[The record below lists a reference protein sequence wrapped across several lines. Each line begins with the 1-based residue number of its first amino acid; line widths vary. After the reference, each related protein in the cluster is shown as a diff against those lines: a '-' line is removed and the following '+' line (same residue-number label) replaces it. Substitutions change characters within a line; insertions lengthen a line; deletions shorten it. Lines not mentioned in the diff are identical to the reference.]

1 MKFTKDQL
9 LDFSRS
15 LLVEAKV
22 NSETSSLLAETLVCA
37 ELWGHQSHGLLR
49 LPWYLDRIAT
59 GATDR
64 EAKKE
69 FVVDGGAIAVLDGCN
84 GIGQDIAHTA
94 MSEAIRRSK
103 AHGVGVVSVRRSGH
117 FGTAMYFTR
126 MAAEAGC
133 IGIITTNA
141 SPAMAPWGGREKKI
155 GNNPWSIGAPARKG
169 PMVMDIANTVVA
181 RGKIFNAIKKGEN
194 IPDDWAIDS
203 SGART
208 MDPEEALKGLIQ
220 PIAAHKGYVISVMMD
235 VLSGVL
241 SGSAFMTS
249 VVGPYM
255 PNGQSGAGHLVI
267 ALNVNAFRPY
277 EDFLDDMDMVV
288 DQIKSTPLAVGF
300 DEIFYPGELETSN
313 EERLSKTGIT
323 LPNDTVEQLNKVA
336 DELGCSRLS

>member
-1 MKFTKDQL
+1 MKFTKNQL
-9 LDFSRS
+9 HEFSRS
-15 LLVEAKV
+15 ALLTAKI
-22 NSETSSLLAETLVCA
+22 NPETSNLLAETLVCA

-49 LPWYLDRIAT
+49 LPWYLERIAT
-59 GATDR
+59 GATDV

-69 FVVDGGAIAVLDGCN
+69 IVIDGGAIAVLDGHN
-84 GIGQDIAHTA
+84 GIGQDIANTA

-126 MAAEAGC
+126 MAAEAEC
-133 IGIITTNA
+133 IGIITSNA

-181 RGKIFNAIKKGEN
+181 RGKIFNAIKKGEE
-194 IPDDWAIDS
+194 IPSDWAIDS
-203 SGART
+203 AGAPT
-208 MDPEEALKGLIQ
+208 VNPEEALKGLIQ

-241 SGSAFMTS
+241 SGSAFMTD

-255 PNGQSGAGHLVI
+255 PKGNSGVGHLVI
-267 ALNVNAFRPY
+267 ALNVSSFRTY
-277 EDFLDDMDMVV
+277 EDFLNDMDVMV
-288 DQIKSTPLAVGF
+288 DQIKSTPLALGF
-300 DEIFYPGELETSN
+300 DEIFYPGELETTH
-313 EERLSKTGIT
+313 EERLSKTGIS
-323 LPNDTVEQLNKVA
+323 LPSDTVEQLNKVA

>member
-1 MKFTKDQL
+1 MNFTSDQL
-9 LDFSRS
+9 LEFSS
-15 LLVEAKV
+15 SMLVAAKV
-22 NSETSSLLAETLVCA
+22 HPETSKLVADTLVCA

-49 LPWYLDRIAT
+49 LPWYLERISS

-64 EAKKE
+64 DAKKE
-69 FVVDGGAIAVLDGCN
+69 IVLDGGAIAVMDGHN

-94 MSEAIRRSK
+94 MSDAIRRSK
-103 AHGVGVVSVRRSGH
+103 AHGVGVVTARRSGH

-126 MAAEAGC
+126 MAAQAGC

-181 RGKIFNAIKKGEN
+181 RGKIFNAIKKGEE
-194 IPDDWAIDS
+194 IPADWAIDS
-203 SGART
+203 SGT
-208 MDPEEALKGLIQ
+208 PTVDPEEALKGLIQ
-220 PIAAHKGYVISVMMD
+220 PLAAHKGYVISVMMD

-241 SGSAFMTS
+241 SGSAFATD

-255 PNGQSGAGHLVI
+255 PEGESGVGHLAI

-277 EDFLDDMDMVV
+277 EDFLDDMDLMV
-288 DQIKSTPLAVGF
+288 DRIKSTPLATGF
-300 DEIFYPGELETSN
+300 DEIFYPGELESRN
-313 EERLSKTGIT
+313 EERLKNEGIS
-323 LPNDTVEQLNKVA
+323 LPAETVEQLNKYA
-336 DELGCSRLS
+336 DMLGAHRLK

>member
-9 LDFSRS
+9 LEFCRS
-15 LLVEAKV
+15 LLVSARVDPEA
-22 NSETSSLLAETLVCA
+22 SGLLAETLVCA

-49 LPWYLDRIAT
+49 LPWYLERIAT

-64 EAKKE
+64 TAQVET
-69 FVVDGGAIAVLDGCN
+69 VIDGGAIAVLDGHD
-84 GIGQDIAHTA
+84 GIGQSIAHTA

-141 SPAMAPWGGREKKI
+141 SPAMAPWGGRDKKI

-194 IPDDWAIDS
+194 IPADWAIDS
-203 SGART
+203 AGSPT
-208 MDPEEALKGLIQ
+208 TNPKDALKGLIQ

-241 SGSAFMTS
+241 SGSAFATN

-255 PNGQSGAGHLVI
+255 PEGQSGVGHLVI
-267 ALNVNAFRPY
+267 ALNVSAFRIY
-277 EDFLDDMDMVV
+277 EDFLDDMDVMVE
-288 DQIKSTPLAVGF
+288 QIKSTPLAAGF
-300 DEIFYPGELETSN
+300 DEIFYPGELETRSK
-313 EERLSKTGIT
+313 ERLSKDGIR
-323 LPNDTVEQLNKVA
+323 LPSETVAQLNKVA

>member
-1 MKFTKDQL
+1 MKFTSDQL
-9 LDFSRS
+9 LEFSRS
-15 LLVEAKV
+15 MLVAAKV
-22 NSETSSLLAETLVCA
+22 HPETSNLLAETLVCA

-49 LPWYLDRIAT
+49 LPWYLERIAT

-64 EAKKE
+64 NAEKE
-69 FVVDGGAIAVLDGCN
+69 IVIDGGAIAVLDGHN

-181 RGKIFNAIKKGEN
+181 RGKIFNAIKRGEN
-194 IPDDWAIDS
+194 IPENWAIDS
-203 SGART
+203 TGAPT
-208 MDPEEALKGLIQ
+208 VNPEEALKGLIQ
-220 PIAAHKGYVISVMMD
+220 PLAAHKGYVISVMMD

-241 SGSAFMTS
+241 SGSAFTTN

-255 PNGQSGAGHLVI
+255 PKGQSGAGHLVV

-277 EDFLDDMDMVV
+277 EDFLDDMDVMV

-300 DEIFYPGELETSN
+300 DEIFYPGELETRN
-313 EERLSKTGIT
+313 EERLSKNGVS

-336 DELGCSRLS
+336 DELGVRRLR

>member
-1 MKFTKDQL
+1 MKFTSDQL
-9 LDFSRS
+9 LEFSRS
-15 LLVEAKV
+15 MLAAAKV
-22 NSETSSLLAETLVCA
+22 RPETSKLVAETLVCA

-49 LPWYLDRIAT
+49 LPWYLERIAT

-64 EAKKE
+64 TAEKE
-69 FVVDGGAIAVLDGCN
+69 IVIDGGAIAVLDGHN

-155 GNNPWSIGAPARKG
+155 GNNPWSIGAPTRKG

-203 SGART
+203 SGAPT
-208 MDPEEALKGLIQ
+208 VNPEEALKGLIQ
-220 PIAAHKGYVISVMMD
+220 PLAAHKGYVISVMMD

-241 SGSAFMTS
+241 SGSAFMAN

-255 PNGQSGAGHLVI
+255 PKGQSGVGHLVI

-277 EDFLDDMDMVV
+277 EDFLDDMDVMV

-300 DEIFYPGELETSN
+300 DEIFYPGELETRN
-313 EERLSKTGIT
+313 AERHQIDGVS
-323 LPNDTVEQLNKVA
+323 LPTETVEQLNKYA
-336 DELGCSRLS
+336 DGLGARRLT